1 MPVDP
6 PIKTSGAVTKG
17 MEEDIVVVSKQ
28 DLALVWAGTKTI
40 YSGIC
45 GSNEAAASG
54 YWFESGQVD
63 IQPINDSG
71 WGLIRVPELSEVH
84 KLFVFPK
91 MPNLQGAVDQATY
104 ANVESGI
111 GGISGNVALVHYALI
126 QGTSGFY
133 SSGMMCWAS
142 GLLCANSGRFDL
154 IAFGS
159 IY

>member
-1 MPVDP
+1 MVW

-17 MEEDIVVVSKQ
+17 MEEDVVVVSKQ
-28 DLALVWAGTKTI
+28 DLALVWAGTKAI

-45 GSNEAAASG
+45 GSNLAGASG
-54 YWFESGQVD
+54 YWFESGDVD

-71 WGLIRVPELSEVH
+71 WGCIRIPELSEVH

-91 MPNLQGAVDQATY
+91 NPNIQAAVDQASWV
-104 ANVESGI
+104 NVESGI
-111 GGISGNVALVHYALI
+111 GGISGNVALVHYAVI
-126 QGTSGFY
+126 QGNSGFY
-133 SSGMMCWAS
+133 SSGGMCWWS
-142 GLLCANSGRFDL
+142 GAMDILGSGRMDL

>member
-1 MPVDP
+1 MVW

-17 MEEDIVVVSKQ
+17 TEEDTVVVSKQ
-28 DLALVWAGTKTI
+28 DLALVWAGCKTI
-40 YSGIC
+40 YSGVC
-45 GSNEAAASG
+45 GSNDAGNSG
-54 YWFESGQVD
+54 YWFESGDVD
-63 IQPINDSG
+63 VQPINDSG
-71 WGLIRVPELSEVH
+71 WGCIRIPEFSEVH

-91 MPNLQGAVDQATY
+91 NPNLQGAVDQATY

-126 QGTSGFY
+126 QGNSGFFSSGQFCW
-133 SSGMMCWAS
+133 SSGM
-142 GLLCANSGRFDL
+142 LCANSGRIDL

>member
-1 MPVDP
+1 MAW

-17 MEEDIVVVSKQ
+17 TEEAVVVVSKQ
-28 DLALVWAGTKTI
+28 DLALVWTGAKTI

-45 GSNEAAASG
+45 GSNDAGASG
-54 YWFESGQVD
+54 YWFESGDVD

-71 WGLIRVPELSEVH
+71 WGCIRIPELSEVH

-91 MPNLQGAVDQATY
+91 DPNLNARCAMMSY
-104 ANVESGI
+104 ANVESGV
-111 GGISGNVALVHYALI
+111 GGISGNVALVHYAMN

-133 SSGMMCWAS
+133 TSGSMCWAS
-142 GLLCANSGRFDL
+142 GTLVVNSGLIDI